1 MTTTQSRLQQPQ
13 QPSQHHSNKIARL
26 AGFAADESRL
36 SVQQFKHGAI
46 LCKSGKKICAGH
58 NIDTRTSYRR
68 NICCSV
74 HAEMGTVTKFLNS
87 YIKIHATR
95 NLNKIKR
102 KLSKFSICVVRSVVI
117 NGQIC
122 YANSNP
128 CCDCIKKLQTVGL
141 KNIMYSDENGNIIT
155 QKIATFNA
163 SSFVTGSMKKQKFIE
178 NMRFKSLI

>member
-1 MTTTQSRLQQPQ
+1 MAQTQPQ
-13 QPSQHHSNKIARL
+13 PQPHHSNKIARL
-26 AGFAADESRL
+26 ASFAADESRL
-36 SVQQFKHGAI
+36 SIQQFKHGAI

-68 NICCSV
+68 NICCSI

-95 NLNKIKR
+95 NSNKIKR
-102 KLSKFSICVVRSVVI
+102 KLNKFSICVVRSIII

-122 YANSNP
+122 YANSTP
-128 CCDCIKKLQTVGL
+128 CGDCIRKLQTVGL
-141 KNIMYSDENGNIIT
+141 KNIMYSDENGNIVT
-155 QKIATFNA
+155 EKIATFNTI

>member
-1 MTTTQSRLQQPQ
+1 MAQTQQPQ
-13 QPSQHHSNKIARL
+13 PNHSNKVARL

-36 SVQQFKHGAI
+36 SIQQFKHGAI
-46 LCKSGKKICAGH
+46 LCKGGKKICAGH

-68 NICCSV
+68 NICCSI

-95 NLNKIKR
+95 NSNKIKR
-102 KLSKFSICVVRSVVI
+102 KLNKFSICVVRSIII

-122 YANSNP
+122 YANSTP

-155 QKIATFNA
+155 EKIATFNTL
-163 SSFVTGSMKKQKFIE
+163 SFVTGSMKKQKFIE